1 MAEKKLYRAGRK
13 IQQPNGYS
21 AFIPT
26 PLPPS
31 PSLEMN
37 DEILDMLSKADR
49 ALGRLD
55 GAIAMVPNPELFVF
69 MYVRK
74 EALLSSQIEG
84 TQASLTDL
92 LAFEAKSYERHRE
105 DVAEISNY
113 INAMNYG
120 LERLREFPLSL
131 RLLREIQEKLLA
143 GTRGCMQT
151 PGEFRTSQNW
161 IGPPGCTLK
170 DAVHIPPPPA
180 EMMDALGKWELFL
193 HDETPM
199 PILIKLG
206 FLHAQFET
214 IHPFLDGNGRVG
226 RLLITFILCQREI
239 LQRPLLY
246 LSIFFKRNR
255 REYYDRLQAIRD
267 TGDWEGWML
276 FFLRGVY
283 EVAQEA
289 TDTARSIVKL
299 RENDR
304 QRILDESGGKAANA
318 LKTLEFL
325 FRMPFVSVPQIA
337 EAIHVSFASANTL
350 TRTLQSAGILVEI
363 TRQKRNRMFLY
374 QSYLN
379 IFEEGT
385 ELEVQPDQP

>member
-1 MAEKKLYRAGRK
+1 
-13 IQQPNGYS
+13 
-21 AFIPT
+21 
-26 PLPPS
+26 
-31 PSLEMN
+31 
-37 DEILDMLSKADR
+37 
-49 ALGRLD
+49 
-55 GAIAMVPNPELFVF
+55 
-69 MYVRK
+69 
-74 EALLSSQIEG
+74 
-84 TQASLTDL
+84 
-92 LAFEAKSYERHRE
+92 
-105 DVAEISNY
+105 
-113 INAMNYG
+113 
-120 LERLREFPLSL
+120 
-131 RLLREIQEKLLA
+131 
-143 GTRGCMQT
+143 
-151 PGEFRTSQNW
+151 
-161 IGPPGCTLK
+161 
-170 DAVHIPPPPA
+170 
-180 EMMDALGKWELFL
+180 
-193 HDETPM
+193 M

-267 TGDWEGWML
+267 TGDWEGWTL

-350 TRTLQSAGILVEI
+350 TRTLQSAGILVEM

-374 QSYLN
+374 QSCLN

-385 ELEVQPDQP
+385 ELEVQPGQP